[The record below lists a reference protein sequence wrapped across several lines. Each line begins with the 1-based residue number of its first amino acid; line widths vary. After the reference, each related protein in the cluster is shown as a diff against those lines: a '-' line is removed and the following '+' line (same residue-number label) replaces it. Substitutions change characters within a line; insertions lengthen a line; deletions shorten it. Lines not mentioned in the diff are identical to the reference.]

1 MKKAITLDQ
10 IEKKKTKTIVAASH
24 KSSGKTTFLLN
35 LADYLL
41 QLGFSILYVDLDPI
55 RAADDFYVQRQE
67 MKDKAIQTLTDLIT
81 INTDNENFKNIPHLN
96 QKIKNLT
103 MSAKLKVY
111 GSAIA
116 SFNIDN
122 VQNTHTEFDFILVD
136 IPANIYTSTDEI
148 KPQFLEILKKSDLA
162 IFPFKAD
169 AQELKTAPYIG
180 RVVKELKAGME
191 SKGKSLDTIIRS
203 LISFESSKYKGA
215 KGISR
220 IEETLTDFHFAYGET
235 HPPILAPMVYRAIY
249 PNMLAQAKSIFSS
262 NSAESDIAKA
272 EFKAIADQIFA
283 ELNINN

>member
-1 MKKAITLDQ
+1 MKTTITLDQ

-67 MKDKAIQTLTDLIT
+67 MKDKAIQILTDLIT

-136 IPANIYTSTDEI
+136 IPANIYTS
-148 KPQFLEILKKSDLA
+148 A
-162 IFPFKAD
+162 
-169 AQELKTAPYIG
+169 
-180 RVVKELKAGME
+180 AG
-191 SKGKSLDTIIRS
+191 SVRTVAGCLR
-203 LISFESSKYKGA
+203 GA
-215 KGISR
+215 HAAAAVPGSPR
-220 IEETLTDFHFAYGET
+220 
-235 HPPILAPMVYRAIY
+235 
-249 PNMLAQAKSIFSS
+249 
-262 NSAESDIAKA
+262 
-272 EFKAIADQIFA
+272 
-283 ELNINN
+283 

>member
-1 MKKAITLDQ
+1 MKTAITLNQ

-67 MKDKAIQTLTDLIT
+67 MKDKAIQILTDLIT

-103 MSAKLKVY
+103 MGAKLKVY

-148 KPQFLEILKKSDLA
+148 KPEFLEILKKSDLA

-180 RVVKELKAGME
+180 RVEIG
-191 SKGKSLDTIIRS
+191 
-203 LISFESSKYKGA
+203 
-215 KGISR
+215 
-220 IEETLTDFHFAYGET
+220 
-235 HPPILAPMVYRAIY
+235 RA
-249 PNMLAQAKSIFSS
+249 SCR
-262 NSAESDIAKA
+262 ERV
-272 EFKAIADQIFA
+272 
-283 ELNINN
+283 